1 MFPIMSQVPAPA
13 AAVPG
18 AGSFGR
24 GRHLTGHRPGHRF
37 FHRPAPARPLPG
49 DKSPSLR
56 SHETARIPGGWR
68 RPWARRSSS
77 VRRRSASRR
86 LRGCSFQ
93 QAAPHVGQ
101 ADTGSMLGI
110 STAASPRS
118 PHHARQVRRMFTPLA
133 WPLSLHPRA
142 VGPAWGPDRAL
153 LCIRVPFCA
162 TSRSARLVGEGEVQV
177 KADGPMPMT
186 RGSNRRGCCDPVGRL
201 TK

>member
-49 DKSPSLR
+49 DKAPSLR

-86 LRGCSFQ
+86 LRRCSFQ

-118 PHHARQVRRMFTPLA
+118 PHHARQVRRMFTSVLNEPGYNLRTPVPSA
-133 WPLSLHPRA
+133 SIDSAVASAYLTHVCGRA
-142 VGPAWGPDRAL
+142 FD
-153 LCIRVPFCA
+153 
-162 TSRSARLVGEGEVQV
+162 
-177 KADGPMPMT
+177 
-186 RGSNRRGCCDPVGRL
+186 
-201 TK
+201 